1 MTTNELDSNL
11 KELKLTTQLINELT
25 KEMNDLSNINM
36 RFKSLYN
43 ERKKYLLEQS
53 TLSAE
58 INKAINT
65 KKIK

>member
-11 KELKLTTQLINELT
+11 KELKLTTHLINELT
-25 KEMNDLSNINM
+25 NEMNNLKCVNK

>member
-25 KEMNDLSNINM
+25 KEMNDLKCVNM

-65 KKIK
+65 KIIK